1 MIWLYV
7 VAFTA
12 GLVVLELGA
21 DWFTDQARELA
32 ERAGVSE
39 TLAGLLTVSIEWEEL
54 VVVLV
59 AALSGQPAVAAGDV
73 IGSCIANL
81 GSSLGVGLLA
91 RPVAVGR
98 DDRRIGWVMLGV
110 TALVAAGA
118 WLGRG
123 AISRPAGVLFIALFV
138 IYLAAL
144 VWLFR
149 RGLMQTLLARED
161 KDDDADASRDTR
173 RGVARAFIGALGG
186 LALVVVGAELVVR
199 GAVGLA
205 HAWGLS
211 EFVVGLTLV
220 AFGTTLPDTVV
231 NVIAARKKSGGL
243 VMANAAGSNI
253 CDLLFVFGVAAVAS
267 PLMLDRATLMFD
279 LPFLIGLTLLV
290 VVMQRGSRLVRAEGA
305 ALLAAYTFYLLYN
318 FTLKGGL

>member
-1 MIWLYV
+1 MTFLYLA
-7 VAFTA
+7 AFIA

-21 DWFTDQARELA
+21 DGFTDRARELA

-39 TLAGLLTVSIEWEEL
+39 TLAGLLTVGIEWEEL

-59 AALSGQPAVAAGDV
+59 AALLGRPAVAAGDV

-81 GSSLGVGLLA
+81 GGSLGVGLLA

-110 TALVAAGA
+110 TVLVAAGA
-118 WLGRG
+118 WLRRG
-123 AISRPAGVLFIALFV
+123 AISRPAGGLLIASFVL
-138 IYLAAL
+138 YLASLA
-144 VWLFR
+144 WLFR

-161 KDDDADASRDTR
+161 KDDADVSRETG
-173 RGVARAFIGALGG
+173 RGVAGAFIGALGG
-186 LALVVVGAELVVR
+186 LVLVVVGAELVVR

-205 HAWGLS
+205 RAWGIS

-220 AFGTTLPDTVV
+220 AFGTALPDAVV
-231 NVIAARKKSGGL
+231 NIIAARKESGGL

-253 CDLLFVFGVAAVAS
+253 CDLLFVFGVAAAAS
-267 PLMLDRATLMFD
+267 PLMLDRTTLMFD

-290 VVMQRGSRLVRAEGA
+290 VVMQRGSRLVRVEGA
-305 ALLAAYTFYLLYN
+305 MLLAAYTFYLLYN
-318 FTLKGGL
+318 FVVKGGP

>member
-1 MIWLYV
+1 MTWLYLG
-7 VAFTA
+7 AFLA
-12 GLVVLELGA
+12 GLVVLEVGA
-21 DWFTDQARELA
+21 DGFTDRARELA

-39 TLAGLLTVSIEWEEL
+39 TLAGLLTVGIEWEEL

-59 AALSGQPAVAAGDV
+59 AVLLGRPAVAAGDV

-81 GSSLGVGLLA
+81 GGSLGVGLLA

-98 DDRRIGWVMLGV
+98 DDRRIGWVALGV
-110 TALVAAGA
+110 TALMAAGA

-123 AISRPAGVLFIALFV
+123 TISRPAGVLLVASFV
-138 IYLAAL
+138 VYLAAL

-149 RGLMQTLLARED
+149 RGLMQTLLAREG
-161 KDDDADASRDTR
+161 KDDADASRDRR
-173 RGVARAFIGALGG
+173 RGVTKAFIGALGG
-186 LALVVVGAELVVR
+186 LVLVVVGAELVVR

-205 HAWGLS
+205 HAWGMG

-220 AFGTTLPDTVV
+220 AFGTTLPDAVV
-231 NVIAARKKSGGL
+231 NVIAARKESGGL

-253 CDLLFVFGVAAVAS
+253 CDLLFVLGLAAVAS
-267 PLMLDRATLMFD
+267 PVTLDRATLAFD
-279 LPFLIGLTLLV
+279 LPFLLGLTSLV

-305 ALLAAYTFYLLYN
+305 ALLAVYAFYLLYN

>member
-1 MIWLYV
+1 MTFLYLA
-7 VAFTA
+7 AFIA
-12 GLVVLELGA
+12 GLVLLQVGA
-21 DWFTDQARELA
+21 DGFTERARELA

-39 TLAGLLTVSIEWEEL
+39 TLAGLLTVGIEWEEL

-59 AALSGQPAVAAGDV
+59 AALSGRPAIAVGDV

-81 GSSLGVGLLA
+81 GGSLGVGLLA

-110 TALVAAGA
+110 TVLVAAGA

-123 AISRPAGVLFIALFV
+123 AISRPAGVLLIALFFV
-138 IYLAAL
+138 YLAAL

-161 KDDDADASRDTR
+161 KDADASRDTR

-186 LALVVVGAELVVR
+186 LVLVVVGAELVVR

-231 NVIAARKKSGGL
+231 NVIAARKESGGL

-305 ALLAAYTFYLLYN
+305 VLLAAYTFYLLYN

>member
-1 MIWLYV
+1 MTWLYLA
-7 VAFTA
+7 AFVA
-12 GLVVLELGA
+12 GLVLLEVGA
-21 DWFTDQARELA
+21 DEFTDRARELA

-39 TLAGLLTVSIEWEEL
+39 TLTGLLTVGIEWEEL

-59 AALSGQPAVAAGDV
+59 AALSGRPAVAAGDV

-81 GSSLGVGLLA
+81 GGSLGVGLLA

-110 TALVAAGA
+110 TVLVAAGA
-118 WLGRG
+118 WLRRG
-123 AISRPAGVLFIALFV
+123 AISRPAGGLLIASFVL
-138 IYLAAL
+138 YLASLA
-144 VWLFR
+144 WLFR

-161 KDDDADASRDTR
+161 KDNADTLRETG

-186 LALVVVGAELVVR
+186 LVLVVVGAELVVR

-205 HAWGLS
+205 HTWGFS
-211 EFVVGLTLV
+211 EFVIGLTLV
-220 AFGTTLPDTVV
+220 AFGTTLPDAVV
-231 NVIAARKKSGGL
+231 NVIAARKESGGL

-267 PLMLDRATLMFD
+267 TLMLDRATLTFD

-305 ALLAAYTFYLLYN
+305 MLLAAYTFYLLYN
-318 FTLKGGL
+318 FTLKGGP